1 MNFDEFE
8 AKFVKENFK
17 LKIALAVSLIVFS
30 IGTVSI
36 LIQKRYYLYKGGPIF
51 EERPLAE
58 EVCRQSFVTLAEGNP
73 NPNLVSF
80 GIIELA
86 TKESFSLSIEKIYQV
101 KSLEVGA
108 CKIIL
113 KSDGKLMAFKVALDG
128 SNANPFYYKLTQI
141 DEIPVT
147 KEEL

>member
-1 MNFDEFE
+1 MDFDEFE

-17 LKIALAVSLIVFS
+17 LKIALAVSLIIFS
-30 IGTVSI
+30 IGTTAI
-36 LIQKRYYLYKGGPIF
+36 LLEKRYYLYKGGAIF

-58 EVCRQSFVTLAEGNP
+58 EICRLGFTTLAQAEP
-73 NPNLVSF
+73 NQNVVSA

-86 TKESFSLSIEKIYQV
+86 EKESFSLTIDKIYQV

-113 KSDGKLMAFKVALDG
+113 LSEGKLMAFKIFLEG
-128 SNANPFYYKLTQI
+128 SNTYPFYYKLGQI
-141 DEIPVT
+141 DEIPAA
-147 KEEL
+147 KEDL

>member
-1 MNFDEFE
+1 MDYDEFE

-17 LKIALAVSLIVFS
+17 LKIALAVSLIIFS
-30 IGTVSI
+30 IGTASI
-36 LIQKRYYLYKGGPIF
+36 LLEKRYYLYKGGALF

-58 EVCRQSFVTLAEGNP
+58 EVCRQSFNTLAEGNP
-73 NPNLVSF
+73 NPNVVSS

-86 TKESFSLSIEKIYQV
+86 KKESFSLSIEKIYQV

-128 SNANPFYYKLTQI
+128 NNSNPFYYKLNQI
-141 DEIPVT
+141 DEIPVP
-147 KEEL
+147 KEEI